1 MSLIRQFDRL
11 VDLKEEVK
19 IHVAEVHFG
28 GQILSPVKNARSG
41 VEYYN
46 AQVNDGSMTFQLVVR
61 ITT

>member
-41 VEYYN
+41 V
-46 AQVNDGSMTFQLVVR
+46 NDGSMTFQLVVR